1 MLAWIRDWL
10 KERKQRDGVNDEYS
24 EWIDILSSVVRGS
37 VPGGI
42 LFDLFIDLVVIMAL
56 ILKYADDTK
65 VAKIDKSLEEARQMQ
80 QVIDKLV
87 DKWGMEFDV

>member
-1 MLAWIRDWL
+1 M
-10 KERKQRDGVNDEYS
+10 NDEYS